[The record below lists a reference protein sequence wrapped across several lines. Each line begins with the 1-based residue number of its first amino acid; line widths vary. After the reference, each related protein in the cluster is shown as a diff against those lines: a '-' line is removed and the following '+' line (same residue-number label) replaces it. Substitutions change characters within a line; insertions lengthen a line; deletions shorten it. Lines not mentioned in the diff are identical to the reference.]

1 MVSVY
6 KSSDDSYLLLKHVE
20 ELVRGSVRDM
30 GTGSGIQAVAAALKP
45 DVDYVLAVDINPEAV
60 EAAKERAANA
70 GVISKMRFLVSDLF
84 TNVKERFDWIIFNPP
99 YLPSEGDVEDPTW
112 AGGES
117 GGETIERF
125 LGEATSHLVLG
136 GSILMIVSSETGF
149 NRGDYGYV
157 WNVLEEKT
165 LFFETLY
172 CVCLTPS

>member
-1 MVSVY
+1 M
-6 KSSDDSYLLLKHVE
+6 KHVE
-20 ELVRGSVRDM
+20 ELVRGSVLDM

-45 DVDYVLAVDINPEAV
+45 DVEYVLAADINPEAV
-60 EAAKERAANA
+60 EAAKGRATHA

-99 YLPSEGDVEDPTW
+99 YLPSEGDVEDQTW
-112 AGGES
+112 AGGEN
-117 GGETIERF
+117 GGETIKRF
-125 LGEATSHLVLG
+125 LLEATSHLVLG
-136 GSILMIVSSETGF
+136 GSILMIVSSETGL

-172 CVCLTPS
+172 CVCLSPS

>member
-1 MVSVY
+1 
-6 KSSDDSYLLLKHVE
+6 LKHVE
-20 ELVRGSVRDM
+20 ELVRGSVLDI

-45 DVDYVLAVDINPEAV
+45 DVEYVLAADINPEAV
-60 EAAKERAANA
+60 EAAKGRATHS
-70 GVISKMRFLVSDLF
+70 GVISKMHFLVSDLF
-84 TNVKERFDWIIFNPP
+84 TNINERFDWIIFNPP

-112 AGGES
+112 AGGEN

-125 LGEATSHLVLG
+125 LEEATSHLVHG
-136 GSILMIVSSETGF
+136 GSILMIVSSETGL

-172 CVCLTPS
+172 CVCLSPS

>member
-1 MVSVY
+1 MGSVY

-20 ELVRGSVRDM
+20 ALVRGSVLDM

-45 DVDYVLAVDINPEAV
+45 DVEYVLAVDINPEAV
-60 EAAKERAANA
+60 EAAKERAAHA

-117 GGETIERF
+117 GGETIECF
-125 LGEATSHLVLG
+125 LEEATSHLVLG
-136 GSILMIVSSETGF
+136 GSILMIVSSETGL